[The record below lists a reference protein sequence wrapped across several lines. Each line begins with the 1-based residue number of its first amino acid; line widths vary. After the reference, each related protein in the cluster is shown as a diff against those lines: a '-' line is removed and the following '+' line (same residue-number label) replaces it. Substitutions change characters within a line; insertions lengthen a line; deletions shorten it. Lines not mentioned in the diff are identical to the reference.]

1 MSNPFKKNLPSHKV
15 SPAVKRNVLV
25 DVKMV
30 AQTLKI
36 ADEYILKYPKTLT
49 NFFIK
54 NK

>member
-1 MSNPFKKNLPSHKV
+1 MNKSFKKILPSHKI
-15 SPAVKRNVLV
+15 SSKVKRNVLV

-30 AQTLKI
+30 AKTLQI
-36 ADEYILKYPKTLT
+36 ADKYVLKYPKTLT